1 MRAIPYP
8 RRDMTQDQPAAPAP
22 QSPSAPA
29 ATVTTP
35 APVGAATAQEM
46 YQAMRA
52 QRQVVENQLNGVL
65 SDRRS
70 IAERLRAGNATGA
83 DAAGLE
89 ARLKV
94 LDTRIL
100 ELQAQLARAETQEAA
115 AAGLPGATSQSAAQ
129 KEEDLLEGA
138 LVVGTILTFIFAIPM
153 SIAWAR
159 RLWRKHAVTIALTPE
174 LTQRLDAIERSVET
188 TAIEVERIGEGQRF
202 VTQLMAKRAEAAA
215 LPLGRDEAPGQ

>member
-1 MRAIPYP
+1 MI
-8 RRDMTQDQPAAPAP
+8 QDQPAATAP
-22 QSPSAPA
+22 TSPSAPA
-29 ATVTTP
+29 TTLAP
-35 APVGAATAQEM
+35 SAPVGAATAREM
-46 YQAMRA
+46 YEAMQA
-52 QRQVVENQLNGVL
+52 QRRVVENQLNGAL

-100 ELQAQLARAETQEAA
+100 ELQGQLARAETQEAA
-115 AAGLPGATSQSAAQ
+115 AAGLPGATAESPEQM
-129 KEEDLLEGA
+129 EEDLLEGA

-159 RLWRKHAVTIALTPE
+159 RIWRKHAVTIVLPPE

-202 VTQLMAKRAEAAA
+202 VTQLMAKRAEGLA
-215 LPLGRDEAPGQ
+215 LPAEREPGPGQ

>member
-1 MRAIPYP
+1 MI
-8 RRDMTQDQPAAPAP
+8 QDQPAAPAP
-22 QSPSAPA
+22 PSPSAT
-29 ATVTTP
+29 ATTLAPP
-35 APVGAATAQEM
+35 APVGAATAREM
-46 YQAMRA
+46 YEAMQA
-52 QRQVVENQLNGVL
+52 QRRVVENQLNGAL

-94 LDTRIL
+94 LDSRIL
-100 ELQAQLARAETQEAA
+100 ELQGQLARAETQEAA
-115 AAGLPGATSQSAAQ
+115 AAGLPGATAESPQQ
-129 KEEDLLEGA
+129 REEDLLEGA

-159 RLWRKHAVTIALTPE
+159 RIWRKHAVTIVLPPE

-202 VTQLMAKRAEAAA
+202 VTQLMAKRAEGLA
-215 LPLGRDEAPGQ
+215 LPAERETGPGQ

>member
-1 MRAIPYP
+1 
-8 RRDMTQDQPAAPAP
+8 MTQDQPAAPA
-22 QSPSAPA
+22 SPGTPAPA
-29 ATVTTP
+29 TTLAPP
-35 APVGAATAQEM
+35 APVGAATAREM
-46 YQAMRA
+46 YEAMQA
-52 QRQVVENQLNGVL
+52 QRRVVENQLNNTL

-70 IAERLRAGNATGA
+70 IAERLRAGNASGA

-115 AAGLPGATSQSAAQ
+115 AAGLPGATAESPEQF
-129 KEEDLLEGA
+129 EEDLLEGA
-138 LVVGTILTFIFAIPM
+138 LVVGTILTFIFAIPL

-159 RLWRKHAVTIALTPE
+159 RIWRKHAVTIVLPPE
-174 LTQRLDAIERSVET
+174 LTDRLNSIERGIEA

-202 VTQLMAKRAEAAA
+202 VTQLLAKRADALA
-215 LPLGRDEAPGQ
+215 LPADTDSAPRS

>member
-1 MRAIPYP
+1 
-8 RRDMTQDQPAAPAP
+8 MTQNQPAAPAP
-22 QSPSAPA
+22 PSPSAPA
-29 ATVTTP
+29 TTVTTQT
-35 APVGAATAQEM
+35 PVGAATAREM
-46 YQAMRA
+46 YEAMRV
-52 QRQVVENQLNGVL
+52 QRRVVEQQLDNAL

-115 AAGLPGATSQSAAQ
+115 AAGMPGATSESPEQR
-129 KEEDLLEGA
+129 EEDLLEGA
-138 LVVGTILTFIFAIPM
+138 LVVGTILIFIFAIPM

-159 RLWRKHAVTIALTPE
+159 RVWRKHAVTIVLPPE
-174 LTQRLDAIERSVET
+174 LTQRLEAIERSVET

-215 LPLGRDEAPGQ
+215 LPIGRDEAPGQ

>member
-1 MRAIPYP
+1 
-8 RRDMTQDQPAAPAP
+8 MTQDQPTA
-22 QSPSAPA
+22 SAPA
-29 ATVTTP
+29 TTVTTQ
-35 APVGAATAQEM
+35 APVGSATAREM
-46 YQAMRA
+46 YEAMRV
-52 QRQVVENQLNGVL
+52 QRRVVEQQLDNAL

-70 IAERLRAGNATGA
+70 IAERLRAGNAMGA

-115 AAGLPGATSQSAAQ
+115 AAGLPGATTESPEKLAQ
-129 KEEDLLEGA
+129 ERMEGA
-138 LVVGTILTFIFAIPM
+138 LVVGAVLLFVFAIPM

-159 RLWRKHAVTIALTPE
+159 RIWRRNAVTIVLPPE
-174 LTQRLDAIERSVET
+174 LTGRLEAIERGIDS

-202 VTQLMAKRAEAAA
+202 VTRLLSQHPNVASLPEAE
-215 LPLGRDEAPGQ
+215 PRDPRP